1 MATKGQYTYDYPRPM
16 LTADCV
22 VINDRNEVLLVR
34 RGNEPFRGCWALPG
48 GFTEMDETLE
58 HCAVRELEEE
68 TSLKVSEQDIHL
80 IGVYS
85 APDRDPRGRTVTAAF
100 SLTLSHSDTQ
110 SLSITAGDDAAEVHW
125 WPLNALPPLA
135 FDHTEIIA
143 DISKRFG
150 TNEIIVRD
158 ATENNL
164 KHVNV
169 RIPKGQI
176 TVVTG
181 VSGSGKSS
189 LVLDTIAAKSRREL
203 NDTFPSFTQQYLP
216 KYGRPHVGDIENLP
230 IAIVIEQRKPTSNS
244 RSTVGTYTDIYALLR
259 LLFSRIGQPFVGY
272 SDAFSFNHPSGSC
285 PRCGGLGEIR
295 ELDIHKLVDFDKS
308 LNDEDTIHYIA
319 FHKGGWRW
327 IRYAHSGLFDLDK
340 KIRDYTPEEL
350 DLFLNSPQIKLK
362 NPPANWPKTAKYEGL
377 IPRMYRS
384 IINSEEGL
392 LHASVLNPM
401 LTMGTCPDCG
411 GTRLNEKIR
420 SCKIGGLNIAEVTA
434 MSISDC
440 RRWIETVDNPL
451 AEDIK
456 RATTERLAALE
467 EIGLG
472 YLTLDRAI
480 GTLSGGEAQRC
491 KIAKYINSPLS
502 NVMYI
507 LDEPSVG
514 LHNHDILLMQKSIKK
529 LKNHGNTVI
538 LVEHHKEIIKIADH
552 IIDMGPGAGMK
563 GGEVVF
569 EGSYEE
575 LLRSHTLTGTMLS
588 ATSKIKEN
596 VRTPKDFFLL
606 ENANLHNL
614 KNVSVKLPL
623 GVMCGI
629 AGVAGSGKS
638 SLMECFMS
646 ALTHSH
652 INALTHSNV
661 VYISQKNIG
670 ISQRSTP
677 ATYLDVADDIRKLFA
692 KTNKT
697 KADLFSFN
705 GKGGC
710 PVCQGKGV
718 IINDMAFMDA
728 IETTCEACGGLR
740 YSPEVLSYKVN
751 GLNIAEVMD
760 LTANKASELFAG
772 SVIAENL
779 EPLRKVGLG
788 YLHLNQSL
796 STLSGGELQRIK
808 LASYLNSSLTHSHI
822 NALTHSHIFIM
833 DEPSDGLHAGD
844 IRRILDLFDTMV
856 EAGNT
861 IFLIEHNIEMLKAC
875 DWLIEL
881 GPGGGAM
888 GGDIIFT
895 GTPKAMSEAP
905 ASITGPYLKG

>member
-1 MATKGQYTYDYPRPM
+1 MYLCRAKIYSSKKLNRMKD
-16 LTADCV
+16 
-22 VINDRNEVLLVR
+22 I
-34 RGNEPFRGCWALPG
+34 
-48 GFTEMDETLE
+48 E
-58 HCAVRELEEE
+58 HPH
-68 TSLKVSEQDIHL
+68 D
-80 IGVYS
+80 
-85 APDRDPRGRTVTAAF
+85 F
-100 SLTLSHSDTQ
+100 SH
-110 SLSITAGDDAAEVHW
+110 
-125 WPLNALPPLA
+125 
-135 FDHTEIIA
+135 
-143 DISKRFG
+143 
-150 TNEIIVRD
+150 IIVRD

-169 RIPKGQI
+169 RIPKGKI

-216 KYGRPHVGDIENLP
+216 KYGRPHVGDIQNLP
-230 IAIVIEQRKPTSNS
+230 IAIVIEQRKPASNS

-319 FHKGGWRW
+319 FGKGGWRW

-340 KIRDYTPEEL
+340 KIKDYTPEEL

-362 NPPANWPKTAKYEGL
+362 NPPSNWPKTAKYEGL

-392 LHASVLNPM
+392 LHAAVLNPM

-420 SCKIGGLNIAEVTA
+420 SCKIYLTPGPSPKGEGSGLNIAEVTA

-440 RRWIETVDNPL
+440 RQWMENIDNPL

-502 NVMYI
+502 DVMYI

-514 LHNHDILLMQKSIKK
+514 LHNHDILLMQKSVQK

-552 IIDMGPGAGMK
+552 IVDMGPGAGMK
-563 GGEVVF
+563 GGEIVF
-569 EGSYEE
+569 EGTYEE
-575 LLRSHTLTGTMLS
+575 LMHSQTLTGTMLS
-588 ATSKIKEN
+588 ATSAIKEQ

-606 ENANLHNL
+606 ENAHLHNL

-638 SLMECFMS
+638 SLMECFRNAYPHPVGANNDS
-646 ALTHSH
+646 PEQPVQSLQSH
-652 INALTHSNV
+652 QDI
-661 VYISQKNIG
+661 VYISQKSIG
-670 ISQRSTP
+670 ISLRSTP
-677 ATYLDVADDIRKLFA
+677 ATYLDVAEDIRKLFA

-718 IINDMAFMDA
+718 IVNDMAFMDA

-760 LTANKASELFAG
+760 LTANKAAELFSG
-772 SVIAENL
+772 SVIAEKL

-808 LASYLNSSLTHSHI
+808 LASYLRD
-822 NALTHSHIFIM
+822 AGKIFIM

-844 IRRILDLFDTMV
+844 IRRILNLFDTMV

-861 IFLIEHNIEMLKAC
+861 IFLIEHNIEMLKSC

-888 GGDIIFT
+888 GGDIIFE
-895 GTPKAMSEAP
+895 GTPKAMAEDTGSV
-905 ASITGPYLKG
+905 TGPYLRVN

>member
-1 MATKGQYTYDYPRPM
+1 MTSSNDHILIKG
-16 LTADCV
+16 
-22 VINDRNEVLLVR
+22 
-34 RGNEPFRGCWALPG
+34 
-48 GFTEMDETLE
+48 
-58 HCAVRELEEE
+58 
-68 TSLKVSEQDIHL
+68 
-80 IGVYS
+80 
-85 APDRDPRGRTVTAAF
+85 
-100 SLTLSHSDTQ
+100 
-110 SLSITAGDDAAEVHW
+110 
-125 WPLNALPPLA
+125 
-135 FDHTEIIA
+135 
-143 DISKRFG
+143 
-150 TNEIIVRD
+150 

-164 KHVNV
+164 KNLSLS
-169 RIPKGQI
+169 IPKRQI

-216 KYGRPHVGDIENLP
+216 KYGRPHVEAIENLP
-230 IAIVIEQRKPTSNS
+230 IAIVIEQRKPASNS

-259 LLFSRIGQPFVGY
+259 LLFSRVGQPFVGY
-272 SDAFSFNHPSGSC
+272 SDTFSFNHPMGSC
-285 PRCGGLGEIR
+285 PRCAGLGEIR

-319 FHKGGWRW
+319 FGKGGWRW

-340 KIRDYTPEEL
+340 KIRDYSPEEL
-350 DLFLNSPQIKLK
+350 DLFLNSPQIRLK
-362 NPPANWPKTAKYEGL
+362 NPPSNWPKSAKYEGL

-392 LHASVLNPM
+392 LHAAVLNPM

-420 SCKIGGLNIAEVTA
+420 SCKIGGLNIADVTA

-440 RRWIETVDNPL
+440 KTWMESLSNPL

-456 RATTERLAALE
+456 RATVERLSALE

-491 KIAKYINSPLS
+491 KIAKYINSSLS
-502 NVMYI
+502 DVMYI

-514 LHNHDILLMQKSIKK
+514 LHNHDILLMQKSVQK

-538 LVEHHKEIIKIADH
+538 LVEHHKDMIKIADH
-552 IIDMGPGAGMK
+552 IIDMGPGAGMA
-563 GGEVVF
+563 GGEITF
-569 EGSYEE
+569 QGSYDE
-575 LLRSHTLTGTMLS
+575 LLQSQTLTGISLS
-588 ATSKIKEN
+588 ATNSIKEN
-596 VRTPKDFFLL
+596 VRKPKSFFHL

-614 KNVSVKLPL
+614 NNLTLDLPL

-638 SLMECFMS
+638 SLMECFR
-646 ALTHSH
+646 
-652 INALTHSNV
+652 NAYTRPEDI
-661 VYISQKNIG
+661 VYISQKSIG
-670 ISQRSTP
+670 ISLRSTP

-718 IINDMAFMDA
+718 IVNDMAFMDS
-728 IETTCEACGGLR
+728 IETVCEACGGLR
-740 YSPEVLSYKVN
+740 YSNAVLLYKVQ

-760 LTANKASELFAG
+760 LTANKACELFSG
-772 SVIAENL
+772 TVIAEKI
-779 EPLRKVGLG
+779 EPLQKVGLG

-808 LASYLNSSLTHSHI
+808 LASYLRD
-822 NALTHSHIFIM
+822 AGKIFIM
-833 DEPSDGLHAGD
+833 DEPSDGLHLND
-844 IRRILDLFDTMV
+844 IRRILDLFETMV

-861 IFLIEHNIEMLKAC
+861 IFLIEHNLEMLKSC
-875 DWLIEL
+875 DHLIEL
-881 GPGGGAM
+881 GPGGGNK
-888 GGDIIFT
+888 GGKVIFS
-895 GTPKAMSEAP
+895 GTPKAMMQCKDSV
-905 ASITGPYLKG
+905 TGPYLSAENG